1 MNTQHNYMLLENY
14 SKVSFH
20 HYLGERSWARREAS
34 QFFEVPLAN
43 LASLKMPPNSN
54 IDFNAKIQIFQA
66 LG

>member
-34 QFFEVPLAN
+34 QFFDVPLVN

-54 IDFNAKIQIFQA
+54 IDF
-66 LG
+66 